1 MLDDLLWVLEQPLR
15 RWLEKRCLRRYREKA
30 VQFQVVD
37 AFDSGV
43 DTMRKTRGA
52 DEFIELSEARALF
65 MKITAHIGVEP
76 PTVPVRGRGF
86 LLPVPSDGFAFRSE
100 SDDGTVLLA
109 GRVARGKSK
118 VLDEILHRQFTDRDR
133 INAEAFFGHLL
144 DGVKSGEI
152 KRDVALGALKNIMNA
167 IDDDNY
173 FVARQWIE
181 EGRKFVQGSE
191 S

>member
-1 MLDDLLWVLEQPLR
+1 MLDDLLWMLEQPLR
-15 RWLEKRCLRRYREKA
+15 RWLEKRCLLRWREKA
-30 VQFQVVD
+30 VVFQVVD
-37 AFDSGV
+37 AFDFGV
-43 DTMRKTRGA
+43 DNLRKGRGA
-52 DEFIELSEARALF
+52 DEFIELSEVRSLF
-65 MKITAHIGVEP
+65 IKITANVRVEP
-76 PTVPVRGRGF
+76 PAVPARGQDLVLAG
-86 LLPVPSDGFAFRSE
+86 PHDGFAFRSGN
-100 SDDGTVLLA
+100 DDGAVLLA

-118 VLDEILHRQFTDRDR
+118 VLDEILHRQFNERDR

-152 KRDVALGALKNIMNA
+152 DRDAALGALKTVMNA
-167 IDDDNY
+167 IDQDNY